1 MCERG
6 TIFQYI
12 TVYEEVPY
20 SVKDGIKLNAGK
32 GLDNGKKQGCFYS
45 WEYNYASTS
54 KSTAFLLQGLVP
66 RTMVKLHPRLSQI
79 LSTVFSSKNM

>member
-32 GLDNGKKQGCFYS
+32 GLDNGKKRGCFYS
-45 WEYNYASTS
+45 WEYNYCQYLRLQNTVEP
-54 KSTAFLLQGLVP
+54 FLGDTLLMIQNVTLRSAWNVNA
-66 RTMVKLHPRLSQI
+66 K
-79 LSTVFSSKNM
+79 

>member
-20 SVKDGIKLNAGK
+20 SVKDGTIKLNARK
-32 GLDNGKKQGCFYS
+32 GLDNGKFTGG
-45 WEYNYASTS
+45 NIITANIS

-66 RTMVKLHPRLSQI
+66 RTMVKLYPGLSQI
-79 LSTVFSSKNM
+79 LSTVFLSKNM

>member
-12 TVYEEVPY
+12 TVYEQVPY

-45 WEYNYASTS
+45 WEYNYCQYFE
-54 KSTAFLLQGLVP
+54 KHGL
-66 RTMVKLHPRLSQI
+66 S
-79 LSTVFSSKNM
+79 SSKPGSSNDG

>member
-1 MCERG
+1 MCERA

-45 WEYNYASTS
+45 WEYNYCQYFE
-54 KSTAFLLQGLVP
+54 KHGL
-66 RTMVKLHPRLSQI
+66 
-79 LSTVFSSKNM
+79 SSSRPGSSNDG

>member
-45 WEYNYASTS
+45 WEYNYCQYFE
-54 KSTAFLLQGLVP
+54 KHG
-66 RTMVKLHPRLSQI
+66 
-79 LSTVFSSKNM
+79 FSSSRPGSSNDG